1 MGIEQIKGLGAGGG
15 ATGKNTPLGF
25 FSILVY
31 GEFEAVSFR
40 VHDWW

>member
-15 ATGKNTPLGF
+15 ATGKIPHLVF

-31 GEFEAVSFR
+31 GEFKAVSFR